1 MPRVGLEPAI
11 PATKRP
17 QTYAL
22 DRAATGIDTTSQIQ
36 IRLLTTW
43 HQQRAFHVG
52 RTQYTTGEHHYR
64 KK

>member
-1 MPRVGLEPAI
+1 
-11 PATKRP
+11 
-17 QTYAL
+17 
-22 DRAATGIDTTSQIQ
+22 
-36 IRLLTTW
+36 LLTTW